1 MGYPVEHG
9 SLALR
14 VMYRGFRIVRGIFT
28 AIATGGMTVMTLGHS
43 WFKAPFDVE
52 YHEVPMPLHGL
63 PASFDGFRIAH
74 LTDLHTGDTTPIW
87 FVEQVVARVND
98 IGCDLV
104 VITGDLVTN
113 RRKWVERLCKAL
125 APLNAPVIVTLG
137 NHDHAIHQEADLAD
151 VLTARLTETGFT
163 VLRNR
168 AMPIEH
174 ADGRLWLVGLEDL
187 WTGLI
192 SPSQAFAAVAAHEP
206 AIALSH
212 NPDTAGLCDVY
223 GAQWTLSGHTH
234 GGQIDLPVVQRLAL
248 PMRFRDL
255 DRGLFRFPQSRLY
268 VSRGVGFYRR
278 VRFLCR
284 PEVPFFVLNREL
296 SDSVI

>member
-1 MGYPVEHG
+1 MGYLDEDA
-9 SLALR
+9 SLARRSLQHC
-14 VMYRGFRIVRGIFT
+14 VQIVRGIIT
-28 AIATGGMTVMTLGHS
+28 ATATGGMTLMTLGHS

-52 YHEVPMPLHGL
+52 YHELPMPLRGL

-74 LTDLHTGDTTPIW
+74 LTDLHTGDTTPLW
-87 FVEQVVARVND
+87 FIEQVVKRVNEN
-98 IGCDLV
+98 GCDLV

-113 RRKWVERLCKAL
+113 RRKWIERLCKAL
-125 APLNAPVIVTLG
+125 APLQAPVIVTLG
-137 NHDHAIHQEADLAD
+137 NHDHAVRKEADLAD
-151 VLTARLTETGFT
+151 VLTARLTEIGFT

-168 AMPIEH
+168 ALPIEH

-192 SPSQAFAAVAAHEP
+192 SPSQAFAAAAAHEP
-206 AIALSH
+206 VIALSH
-212 NPDTAGLCDVY
+212 NPDTAGLCDLY

-255 DRGLFRFPQSRLY
+255 DRGLFHFPQSRLY

-284 PEVPFFVLNREL
+284 PEVPLFVLNREL
-296 SDSVI
+296 ADAVI